1 MRTAPCANFK
11 TNNPAMSKKVEVLIV
26 GSGSAGIF
34 AGTWLSRFNIPC
46 TILERRRGPLQ
57 IGQADGVQCR
67 TVEIYE
73 SFGVSEE
80 LLRESY
86 HVLEVAFW
94 ASDERGGIYRQSR
107 AADTAPGLSHMPH
120 VILNQAR
127 MNGLMLGQMDN
138 FSKGKQG
145 IEYGWEVKSVEVDET
160 RADDPSAYCVKV
172 VAEKD
177 GKKETFDAKYVLV
190 CLNSCMMLLAFTE
203 SWIGVRWRS

>member
-1 MRTAPCANFK
+1 MTPNK
-11 TNNPAMSKKVEVLIV
+11 TDVLIV

-34 AGTWLSRFNIPC
+34 AGTWLTHYNIPF
-46 TILERRRGPLQ
+46 TILERRAGPLE

-94 ASDERGGIYRQSR
+94 GPKNEGEGIERKSR
-107 AADTAPGLSHMPH
+107 AGDTERGLSHMPH

-127 MNGLMLGQMDN
+127 MNGLMLGVLE
-138 FSKGKQG
+138 KQRQKNTRG
-145 IEYGWEVKSVEVDET
+145 REQKVEYGWTVKSVSVDEKKV
-160 RADDPSAYCVKV
+160 ADPDGYAVRV
-172 VAEKD
+172 VAEKE
-177 GKKETFDAKYVLV
+177 GKEEVWEAKYVLV
-190 CLNSCMMLLAFTE
+190 RFHHISSYAISKPEDALTTIYSPPTGL
-203 SWIGVRWRS
+203 